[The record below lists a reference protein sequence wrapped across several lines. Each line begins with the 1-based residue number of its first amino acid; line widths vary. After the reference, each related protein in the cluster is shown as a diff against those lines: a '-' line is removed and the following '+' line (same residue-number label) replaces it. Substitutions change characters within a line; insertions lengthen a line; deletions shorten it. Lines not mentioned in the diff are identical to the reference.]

1 MSIRKKLK
9 GFWSNRLSTK
19 EQVEQELKDLPE
31 ALRYW
36 ECTPAARQRID
47 GSRGKEWKKYEDF
60 QAAIPL
66 KGKLLQELL
75 DAGHVPIPSKW
86 VDTIKNYYERLKPD
100 YDPEFKS
107 RLVSCGNFEH
117 SADVRTDA
125 PTSDFE
131 THVLVSAFAA
141 SNGL

>member
-31 ALRYW
+31 ALKYW
-36 ECTPAARQRID
+36 ECTPSVRLRID
-47 GSRGKEWKKYEDF
+47 GSRVKEWKKYEDF

-66 KGKLLQELL
+66 KGAPLQELP
-75 DAGHVPIPSKW
+75 DAGHVPIPCKW
-86 VDTIKNYYERLKPD
+86 VDTIKNYHERFQPD

-107 RLVSCGNFEH
+107 RLVSCGNFED
-117 SADVRTDA
+117 STGKNGRAYLRFGDA
-125 PTSDFE
+125 RIG
-131 THVLVSAFAA
+131 VSLC
-141 SNGL
+141 SL